1 MVRVDASQSKLSSF
15 MQQQPSQNYHD
26 VMRKEFEYYSSL
38 IIEDD
43 TINTEQDILEENE
56 KKKQR
61 VNSC

>member
-43 TINTEQDILEENE
+43 TINTEQDILEET
-56 KKKQR
+56 KR
-61 VNSC
+61 RSRG